1 MDNFTVVIFIIAILL
16 VLSAFAAKIRFP
28 YPILLLVVGVVLGAV
43 PFVPDLSLDPEIVF
57 LVFLPPLLYA
67 AATKTSWLEFKKEI
81 RPISTLAITLVF
93 FTTLAV
99 AATAH
104 YFIPGFSWP
113 LAFVL
118 GAIVSPPDAV
128 AATSITKGLGL
139 NRRVITIIEGES
151 LVNDAS
157 ALIAYRYAVA
167 AVLSGVFVFW
177 KAGLGFLLVAVGGVL
192 AGLIVGYILVYAHKK
207 ITENPIV
214 ETSLSLLTPFVA
226 YLLAERF
233 HASGVLAVVT
243 AGFYINWNA
252 REIFTF
258 QTRLQTNIVWETVIF
273 VLNGLVFI
281 LIGLQMPA
289 IIMRFDENGFAKMF
303 GYGLLISLVTM
314 GIRIIWV
321 FVGAYNQVIF
331 KRRKMVGTNNGDDDE
346 EISWKN
352 VLIVAW
358 TGSRGVV
365 SLATALALPLS
376 LSNGKAF
383 PMRDQIL
390 FFAFVVILLTLVV
403 QGLTLP
409 LLIRMLG
416 IKTEEGLQK
425 NEEKDLEFTLTES
438 TLQFLN
444 RDFPMQLEDKVMEQV
459 KKIYE
464 ANYSILSQRK
474 SVNPQAKSKQ
484 VNQFHIITQL
494 LAAQLEIVKFQREL
508 LLTYQKEGTFNEES
522 ISKAELDLD
531 IEELRINNM
540 MEKRDID
547 SQP

>member
-28 YPILLLVVGVVLGAV
+28 YPILLLIVGVVLGTV

-57 LVFLPPLLYA
+57 LVFLPPLLYD

-104 YFIPGFSWP
+104 YFIPHFSWP

-192 AGLIVGYILVYAHKK
+192 AGLVIGYIMVYAHKK

-281 LIGLQMPA
+281 LIGLQMPT
-289 IIMRFDENGFAKMF
+289 IIMRFEENGFAKMF
-303 GYGLLISLVTM
+303 AYGLLISLVTIA
-314 GIRIIWV
+314 IRVIWV

-331 KRRKMVGTNNGDDDE
+331 KRRKTVDANNGNDEE

-425 NEEKDLEFTLTES
+425 SEEKDLEFTLTES
-438 TLQFLN
+438 TLQFLK
-444 RDFPMQLEDKVMEQV
+444 RDFPLQLEDKVMEQV

-474 SVNPQAKSKQ
+474 SVNPLVKSKQ

-494 LAAQLEIVKFQREL
+494 LTAQLEIVKYQREL
-508 LLTYQKEGTFNEES
+508 LLTYQKDGTFNEES

-547 SQP
+547 PQT

>member
-16 VLSAFAAKIRFP
+16 VLSVFAGKIRFP
-28 YPILLLVVGVVLGAV
+28 YPILLLIVGVLLGMA
-43 PFVPDLSLDPEIVF
+43 PFVPELQLDPEIVF
-57 LVFLPPLLYA
+57 LVFLPPLLYDA
-67 AATKTSWLEFKKEI
+67 TTKTSWLDFKKEL
-81 RPISTLAITLVF
+81 RPISTLGITLVF
-93 FTTLAV
+93 STTLAV

-167 AVLSGVFVFW
+167 AVTSGVFVFW
-177 KAGLGFLLVAVGGVL
+177 KAGLGFLLVAAGGIL
-192 AGLIVGYILVYAHKK
+192 SGLLVGYVLVYVHRK
-207 ITENPIV
+207 ITDNPIV

-226 YLLAERF
+226 YLLAERL

-243 AGFYINWNA
+243 AAFYINWNA

-258 QTRLQTNIVWETVIF
+258 QTRLQTNIVWDTVIF

-281 LIGLQMPA
+281 LIGLQMPG
-289 IIMRFDENGFAKMF
+289 IITSFQDYGFAKMA
-303 GYGLLISLVTM
+303 GYGLLISFVTIA
-314 GIRIIWV
+314 IRIIWV
-321 FVGAYNQVIF
+321 FIGAYNQVLF
-331 KRRKMVGTNNGDDDE
+331 GRKKIVDTTSENMEE

-365 SLATALALPLS
+365 SLATALALPLTIS
-376 LSNGKAF
+376 KGVPF
-383 PMRDQIL
+383 PLREQVL
-390 FFAFVVILLTLVV
+390 FFTFVVILFTLVV

-416 IKTEEGLQK
+416 ITKAEATQKEED
-425 NEEKDLEFTLTES
+425 KDLELTLTEQ
-438 TLQFLN
+438 TLQFIKK
-444 RDFPMQLEDKVMEQV
+444 DFPLELEDKVMDQV
-459 KKIYE
+459 RKIYE
-464 ANYSILSQRK
+464 TNYGILSQKK
-474 SVNPQAKSKQ
+474 SLNPFTRSKQ
-484 VNQFHIITQL
+484 LNQLNIITQL
-494 LAAQLEIVKFQREL
+494 LSAQLEIVKYQRDL
-508 LLTYQKEGTFNEES
+508 LLKFQKEGTFNEET

-540 MEKRDID
+540 MEKREE
-547 SQP
+547 QK